1 MEGISQWTP
10 IILMIFAL
18 YFLFIPQSRKAKKEK
33 KFLSSLKNGDLVVTK
48 SGMHGKI
55 IEVNDTKN
63 TCVILTMAG
72 KIKFDKTALS
82 FELSSELNKKK

>member
-1 MEGISQWTP
+1 MDTNHPDDACSVFFVYTP
-10 IILMIFAL
+10 TE
-18 YFLFIPQSRKAKKEK
+18 QKGKKRK

-55 IEVNDTKN
+55 IEVNDNKN

-82 FELSSELNKKK
+82 FELSSELNKKEIRI

>member
-1 MEGISQWTP
+1 
-10 IILMIFAL
+10 
-18 YFLFIPQSRKAKKEK
+18 
-33 KFLSSLKNGDLVVTK
+33 
-48 SGMHGKI
+48 MHGKI
-55 IEVNDTKN
+55 IEVNNTKN